1 MNRYLRIAGILL
13 LLSPFL
19 NFFISVA
26 MLPASPSKWTWAY
39 LSAMYLAAT
48 PMQWAL
54 RISKIV
60 VGYLMF
66 RAKSSAWL
74 PVLVILAVTIAYNF
88 LTFSKDWR
96 TSSTQ
101 TVLSLLINFALFGM
115 VLRAEILVN
124 RELNEKLQAAR
135 AAKAAAKTTLAA
147 MPTAATVPHTAL
159 ENAPEQFPKEAS
171 VVQLFPDNESPVS
184 SESPPPET
192 IVEFAITKGSAIDF
206 EGVGQF
212 AEVVR
217 CQEDE
222 IWIKGLT
229 ESPSGLTTRP
239 VILESTESG
248 ASICLHYDRHD
259 SDDVLVFKI
268 A

>member
-1 MNRYLRIAGILL
+1 MNRWLRIAGVFL

-26 MLPASPSKWTWAY
+26 MLPASPTKWTWAY
-39 LSAMYLAAT
+39 LSAMFLAAT

-54 RISKIV
+54 RISKLV

-74 PVLVILAVTIAYNF
+74 PVLVILAVTIAHNF

-101 TVLSLLINFALFGM
+101 TIMSLLINFALFGM
-115 VLRAEILVN
+115 VLRAEIQVN

-135 AAKAAAKTTLAA
+135 AAKAAKPSAQQIDEST
-147 MPTAATVPHTAL
+147 
-159 ENAPEQFPKEAS
+159 
-171 VVQLFPDNESPVS
+171 VVQLFRESEAAETGIP
-184 SESPPPET
+184 SEITMSET
-192 IVEFAITKGSAIDF
+192 VAEFAITKGSAIDF
-206 EGVGQF
+206 EGFGHF

-217 CQEDE
+217 CEEDE

-229 ESPSGLTTRP
+229 ESPLGLTTRP
-239 VILESTESG
+239 VILESTENG
-248 ASICLHYDRHD
+248 ASICLQYDRHD
-259 SDDVLVFKI
+259 SDDILVFKI